1 MTSHPPTEKAPVLHP
16 SVHDLTV
23 HDYPNAGGPFVLL
36 AAHTADPAYAPLHE
50 LARAYGLTDHALIG
64 LRAPDHVPVEQARDA
79 VRSLRDAAARAGYR
93 VHGTL
98 ADEPVPTREQQRHLA
113 AVARL
118 EERHGDLAE
127 FARAMAGHLPGRW
140 KVDLPPMDTSFQQIE
155 LTDRIWDEGH
165 LYWLA
170 VECVVDRAA
179 VLTGPQ
185 STELIVVD
193 RSYGRK
199 PFMVGALIPP
209 KADPELGP
217 HDAPNGVSVPRDPAR
232 AADRVARRLLPAY
245 RRAVAQTT
253 PATARPPATAT
264 PAAPVATLPA
274 VRSR

>member
-1 MTSHPPTEKAPVLHP
+1 VHP

-23 HDYPNAGGPFVLL
+23 HDHPNTGGPFVLL
-36 AAHTADPAYAPLHE
+36 APHTADPAYAPLHE
-50 LARAYGLTDHALIG
+50 IARAYGLTNRAMIG
-64 LRAPDHVPVEQARDA
+64 LRTPEHVPVVQARDA

-98 ADEPVPTREQQRHLA
+98 ADEPVPSREQLRHRA

-127 FARAMAGHLPGRW
+127 FARSMAVHLPGRW
-140 KVDLPPMDTSFQQIE
+140 KVELPPMETSFRQQE
-155 LTDRIWDEGH
+155 VTDRIWDEGH

-170 VECVVDRAA
+170 VEFAVDRAA
-179 VLTGPQ
+179 ILTGPRI
-185 STELIVVD
+185 TELVVVD
-193 RSYGRK
+193 RIYGRK
-199 PFMVGALIPP
+199 PFMVGVLIPP
-209 KADPELGP
+209 GANPELRP

-232 AADRVARRLLPAY
+232 AADRVARRLLPTY

-253 PATARPPATAT
+253 PATAHRPATAT
-264 PAAPVATLPA
+264 ATPTAPAVTPPV